1 MKNEFVNS
9 KYLDV
14 PVVFYNLNQEF
25 NLLISNYQNCV
36 IICDNNSH
44 KNCYPIFKDN
54 YSSNINQL
62 IISIEAGETH
72 KNLES
77 CQSIYSTLL
86 LNNISKNTL
95 VIALGGGVICDIA
108 GFIASTYKRGIDF
121 AFFPTTNLAMV
132 DAAIG
137 GKNGVNFQYQKNMI
151 GCIHQPKAIF
161 IDTDFL
167 KTLPEV
173 ELKNGFAETLKH
185 ALISDRDYFAE
196 LDFTNALSLIQI
208 EQSAAIK
215 MKIVELDVNETHLR
229 KALNAGHTIGHA
241 IESFSLENDA
251 ESISHG
257 FAVVVGLFAE
267 SYIAYT
273 KNLLSFDDFNFVVEK
288 LKSIYPKYLFQEK
301 NINSI
306 YFFTLNDKKNDDNIR
321 CSLLN
326 GIGKVLIDV
335 ACSENEIK
343 DSLLYYLNNY

>member
-14 PVVFYNLNQEF
+14 PVVFYNLRHEF

-36 IICDNNSH
+36 IICDNNSQ
-44 KNCYPIFKDN
+44 KYCYPILKEN
-54 YSSNINQL
+54 YSSIVNQL
-62 IISIEAGETH
+62 IIRIDAGETH
-72 KNLES
+72 KNLET
-77 CQSIYSTLL
+77 CQSVYSSLL

-108 GFIASTYKRGIDF
+108 GFIASTYKRGLDF

-185 ALISDRDYFAE
+185 ALISDRDYFTE
-196 LDFTNALSLIQI
+196 LDFANALSLIQI
-208 EQSAAIK
+208 KQSAAIK
-215 MKIVELDVNETHLR
+215 MNIVELDVNETHLR

-251 ESISHG
+251 EPISHG

-267 SYIAYT
+267 SYVAYT
-273 KNLLSFDDFNFVVEK
+273 KNLLSLDDFNFVVEK